1 MDARVKPGHDDE
13 MTGRMTI
20 VARSLPF
27 LFMLLLTCT
36 GAHALTGAD
45 PDAISVRRYT
55 VVVAGAKGRCTGVV
69 VAQNIVL
76 TAAHCL
82 EAGKLR
88 IATSFRPALF
98 IEVTQAVPHPNYKAV
113 ERGSPDL
120 AILKLAKPLPSDF
133 SPVHLE
139 PRWIGEGADLIV
151 AGYGKSAD
159 NDKGA
164 NLVLRTVLQH
174 VANRYSSYVTLKGV
188 GESAAG
194 AAPGDSGGPVFSYRG
209 LYALVA
215 IMVGHADRFT
225 IAIAIAPNYAWIRET
240 MERLGGV

>member
-1 MDARVKPGHDDE
+1 MVGTLPP
-13 MTGRMTI
+13 
-20 VARSLPF
+20 SLCELRRTSRFVHPAF
-27 LFMLLLTCT
+27 ILLALLLGC
-36 GAHALTGAD
+36 GNAHALMGAD
-45 PDAISVRRYT
+45 PDAVTVQRFT

-69 VAQNIVL
+69 VAQDIVL

-88 IATSFRPALF
+88 VVTSFRPAVF
-98 IEVTQAVPHPNYKAV
+98 TDVVQAVPHPNYKAS

-120 AILKLAKPLPSDF
+120 AILKLAKPLPGSF
-133 SPVHLE
+133 SPAHLE
-139 PRWIGEGADLIV
+139 PRWVSNGADLVV

-159 NDKGA
+159 NDKGT

-174 VANRYSSYVTLKGV
+174 VAIRYSSYLTLTGV

-240 MERLGGV
+240 MEKMGGT

>member
-1 MDARVKPGHDDE
+1 MTSARGL
-13 MTGRMTI
+13 T
-20 VARSLPF
+20 F
-27 LFMLLLTCT
+27 LLALLL
-36 GAHALTGAD
+36 GGGKAHALMGAD
-45 PDAISVRRYT
+45 PDAVTVQRYT
-55 VVVAGAKGRCTGVV
+55 VVVMGAKGRCTGAV
-69 VAQNIVL
+69 VAQDIVL

-88 IATSFRPALF
+88 VVTSFRPASF
-98 IEVTQAVPHPNYKAV
+98 TDVTQAVRHPNYRAA

-120 AILKLAKPLPSDF
+120 AILKLAKPLPASF

-139 PRWIGEGADLIV
+139 PRWVNSGADLVV

-159 NDKGA
+159 NDKGT

-174 VANRYSSYVTLKGV
+174 VANRYSTYLTLKGV

-215 IMVGHADRFT
+215 IMVGHADRYT
-225 IAIAIAPNYAWIRET
+225 IAISIAPNYAWIRET
-240 MERLGGV
+240 MEKMGGT